1 MLGLNNIVAYADD
14 TYTITSAKEKGKVI
28 TDVGDALTRI
38 SLWFQNS
45 GLKVNKEKTE
55 IVIFYKNNC
64 IPEDV
69 LINGTTV
76 RTKATMKVLGITMD
90 ATLTWNEHVNTTIS
104 NVQSKI
110 HAVRMI
116 QRFFLTG
123 EILQLLKA
131 YCFPSLYYASSV
143 WLAPSLN
150 GKLKSNLFLASGKI
164 LSSIE
169 VISYRNLHKKFTRA
183 KL

>member
-1 MLGLNNIVAYADD
+1 MKLNKRVGTRNQFKTFELLKIYKFFSLFVSPMFGLNNIVAYADD

-38 SLWFQNS
+38 SLWFRNS

-76 RTKATMKVLGITMD
+76 RTKATMKVLRITMD
-90 ATLTWNEHVNTTIS
+90 ATLTWN
-104 NVQSKI
+104 
-110 HAVRMI
+110 
-116 QRFFLTG
+116 
-123 EILQLLKA
+123 
-131 YCFPSLYYASSV
+131 
-143 WLAPSLN
+143 
-150 GKLKSNLFLASGKI
+150 
-164 LSSIE
+164 
-169 VISYRNLHKKFTRA
+169 
-183 KL
+183 